1 MNQMNQ
7 INYQNYKC
15 FARKSKKNYE
25 PMILILSD
33 ILRENI
39 LSTSKFLSE
48 ARILASFNPQYDHR
62 LFIELQVQYMTVAS
76 SEQIVFVLTF
86 RKTYVHN
93 KKYLFSDIFVL
104 LFTFIC
110 YWYRF
115 LSYIQ
120 VLF

>member
-62 LFIELQVQYMTVAS
+62 LFIELQVQYMKIPS
-76 SEQIVFVLTF
+76 SEPGKNMLCTKIV
-86 RKTYVHN
+86 
-93 KKYLFSDIFVL
+93 SDIQNNSCAQHVL
-104 LFTFIC
+104 PI
-110 YWYRF
+110 F
-115 LSYIQ
+115 LAFLI
-120 VLF
+120 L

>member
-62 LFIELQVQYMTVAS
+62 LFIELQVQYMKIPS
-76 SEQIVFVLTF
+76 SNLGRTSCVQ
-86 RKTYVHN
+86 K
-93 KKYLFSDIFVL
+93 LF
-104 LFTFIC
+104 
-110 YWYRF
+110 
-115 LSYIQ
+115 
-120 VLF
+120 